1 MERERRD
8 REREKRGRTLTRPE
22 SQHPSFLIYKAPD
35 PDSAEAPPLQRR
47 EGGET
52 QRDGERE
59 GDMERGCVLFGS
71 QSEAIRP

>member
-52 QRDGERE
+52 Q
-59 GDMERGCVLFGS
+59 
-71 QSEAIRP
+71 